1 MVGDLLEVS
10 LDETQHIWR
19 ILQATHPPS
28 EDRFLHIMEV
38 QIGSLLHNG
47 LNHLECPSSLE
58 VPQVTRGGLVD
69 SAPVAFSLTK
79 PKYFCFM
86 VFFIEVLHSL
96 YIFIQFTHVFFICD
110 TIILSRRGK
119 DRQGKR
125 LALSTSKEGK
135 GQRCRNL
142 PEVTLAVK
150 VEVPRL

>member
-1 MVGDLLEVS
+1 M
-10 LDETQHIWR
+10 
-19 ILQATHPPS
+19 
-28 EDRFLHIMEV
+28 
-38 QIGSLLHNG
+38 
-47 LNHLECPSSLE
+47 
-58 VPQVTRGGLVD
+58 D

-86 VFFIEVLHSL
+86 AFFIEVLRSS

-119 DRQGKR
+119 DRQGKC
-125 LALSTSKEGK
+125 LALSTYEEGK

-150 VEVPRL
+150 AEGPRL